1 MNKKKNH
8 WNINN
13 SYSKL
18 PKKLYSKQLPEKS
31 INPEKIYFNSNLASE
46 LGLNKFSESEIL
58 EYFSGNKIPYGSIPI
73 SQAYA
78 GHQFG
83 RFTMLGDGRAVLIAE
98 HISPHNERNDIQL
111 KGSGKT
117 QFSRGGDGKATLSS
131 VLREYI
137 MSEAMHNL
145 GIPTS
150 RSLAIIKTGEK
161 VFREKEYEG
170 GILTRVLSS
179 HIRFGTFEYVR
190 NYCSKK
196 ELEIFF
202 SYVLER
208 HYPDLKS
215 AKNQALN
222 FFDIVMKNHIKL
234 VVDWMRVGFIHGVM
248 NTDNMSIS
256 AETIDYGPC
265 AFMNVFNNDT
275 VFSSIDRFGR
285 YSFGNQPKILHS
297 NLVILANTIIPLV
310 SNNEDES
317 IELLKDK
324 IEKFSN
330 YYNEKWYNMMFNKIG
345 IINPKYEDRI
355 LVDSLLELMSFYK
368 ADYTNTFA
376 SLSMDSEYDD
386 NIFKQ
391 DDFKKWRL
399 DWKQRIKISKN
410 YEENFNLMKLHNPI
424 RIPRNYLVE
433 IALKNSINGDYEKF
447 NELLKITSKPYDYL
461 EKTKLQKTPV
471 GFDDSYKTFCGT

>member
-1 MNKKKNH
+1 MDKKRNC
-8 WNINN
+8 WNISN

-31 INPEKIYFNSNLASE
+31 LNPEKIYFNSNLASE
-46 LGLNKFSESEIL
+46 LGLNKFSENEIL
-58 EYFSGNKIPYGSIPI
+58 DYFSGNKIPNGSIPI

-83 RFTMLGDGRAVLIAE
+83 RFAMLGDGRAVLIAE
-98 HISPHNERNDIQL
+98 HISPHNKRNDIQL

-117 QFSRGGDGKATLSS
+117 PFSRGGDGKATLSS
-131 VLREYI
+131 VLREYL
-137 MSEAMHNL
+137 MSEAMYNL

-161 VFREKEYEG
+161 VFREREYDG
-170 GILTRVLSS
+170 GILTRVSSS
-179 HIRFGTFEYVR
+179 HIRFGTFEFVR

-202 SYVLER
+202 NYVLER

-215 AKNQALN
+215 TKNQALN
-222 FFDIVMKNHIKL
+222 FFDAVMKNHIKL

-248 NTDNMSIS
+248 NTDNMGIA

-265 AFMNVFNNDT
+265 AFMNIFNNET

-285 YSFGNQPKILHS
+285 YSFGNQPKILHF
-297 NLVILANTIIPLV
+297 NLVILANTLIPLV
-310 SNNEDES
+310 SNSEDES
-317 IELLKDK
+317 IELLKDR
-324 IEKFSN
+324 IDKFSN

-355 LVDSLLELMSFYK
+355 LVDSLIEFMSFYK

-376 SLSMDSEYDD
+376 SLTMDSKYDD
-386 NIFKQ
+386 DLFKQ
-391 DDFKKWRL
+391 NDFKKWRL
-399 DWKQRIKISKN
+399 DWKQRIKISN
-410 YEENFNLMKLHNPI
+410 NCEENFNLMKLHNPI

-433 IALKNSINGDYEKF
+433 IALKNAIDRDYEKL
-447 NELLKITSKPYDYL
+447 NELLKNISKPYDYN
-461 EKTKLQKTPV
+461 KQTKLQKTPL